1 MRQKQETAN
10 HESDIRFDYSLL
22 TAHCY
27 RIIEGRRSNLPDEK
41 DDIIS
46 SFDAVPAQREARG
59 FTREQMVACEK
70 CQRANPPTR
79 MNCLY
84 CGAALPANEAT
95 AALRRPVLRQLE
107 TWEQGFNVVLLPS
120 AAESSVASGVAAS
133 VGAAFSEAASLL
145 RLEPERVSEIA
156 SARKPLPLARVAS
169 REEASLVV
177 ERLRASGLQVE
188 TVADELLAVE
198 TQQPTRIRRLEFAD
212 DVLTG
217 WSGAGDEAHVLAWT
231 EIESLVSG
239 RLFTKRI
246 EMEERRTRLG
256 MEKETVDAREM
267 TDDAGVVEI
276 FGRRGEVDWR
286 IISDSFDYSCLG
298 QRKSLLAR
306 ENFVTLGEMLRARA
320 ASAAFDDD
328 YTRLRHLLAAAWPL
342 AEHTESRGLRRE
354 RPGKFNVEAATIV
367 SNETQWTRYARLRNY
382 YATKN
387 R

>member
-1 MRQKQETAN
+1 
-10 HESDIRFDYSLL
+10 
-22 TAHCY
+22 
-27 RIIEGRRSNLPDEK
+27 
-41 DDIIS
+41 
-46 SFDAVPAQREARG
+46 
-59 FTREQMVACEK
+59 MVACDA
-70 CQRANPPTR
+70 CLRANPPTR

-84 CGAALPANEAT
+84 CGAALPVNEAT
-95 AALRRPVLRQLE
+95 AALRRPALRQLE
-107 TWEQGFNVVLLPS
+107 AWEQGFNVVLLPD
-120 AAESSVASGVAAS
+120 APESSVASSGASSVASNVATS
-133 VGAAFSEAASLL
+133 TGGAFAEAASLL
-145 RLEPERVSEIA
+145 RLETERVSEIV
-156 SARKPLPLARVAS
+156 SARRVLPLARVAS
-169 REEASLVV
+169 REDASLVE

-198 TQQPTRIRRLEFAD
+198 TQPPTRIKRLEFGD
-212 DVLTG
+212 EVLTG
-217 WSGAGDEAHVLAWT
+217 WSGAGDEAHMLAWT
-231 EIESLVSG
+231 EIELLVRG

-256 MEKETVDAREM
+256 MEKETVDARET

-306 ENFVTLGEMLRARA
+306 ENFVTLGEMLRTRA

-342 AEHTESRGLRRE
+342 TEHTESRGLRRE

-367 SNETQWTRYARLRNY
+367 SNETQWTRYARLRSY
-382 YATKN
+382 YN
-387 R
+387 IRP